1 MSQVERLQGLLARVQ
16 RNRLLPRE
24 APGFEP
30 VAEFTETTDDS
41 FENDAFGEPVMS
53 FAAPPVLPSLRVPA
67 APTVPEDLREE
78 LREDLSIEVE
88 AAESSNDE
96 PIEVHVSI
104 APPNVGA
111 EAVVAQIEEEDAAES
126 AMRTIGE
133 DLDVDV
139 PFRPS
144 IPVATPV
151 GLAAPI
157 EVEVEHEVFET
168 PALAASAPV
177 IRIVAAPRG
186 ETRISFGKL
195 LQRSLAARP
204 KSR

>member
-24 APGFEP
+24 VPGLEP
-30 VAEFTETTDDS
+30 VAEFAETADDS
-41 FENDAFGEPVMS
+41 LENDAFGEPVVS
-53 FAAPPVLPSLRVPA
+53 FASPPLLPSLRVPA
-67 APTVPEDLREE
+67 APAVPDD
-78 LREDLSIEVE
+78 LREDLSIEVD
-88 AAESSNDE
+88 ESVDESNDE

-111 EAVVAQIEEEDAAES
+111 EAVVAQIEGDDDAES

-157 EVEVEHEVFET
+157 EVEIEHEVFEA

-177 IRIVAAPRG
+177 IRVVAAPRG
-186 ETRISFGKL
+186 EARISFGKL